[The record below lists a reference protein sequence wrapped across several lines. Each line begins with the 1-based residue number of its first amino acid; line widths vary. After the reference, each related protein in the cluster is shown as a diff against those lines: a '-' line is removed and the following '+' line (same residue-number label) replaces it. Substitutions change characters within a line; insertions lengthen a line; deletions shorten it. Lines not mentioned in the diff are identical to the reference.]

1 MSGWWWTRGAWRARS
16 SAPRCATRARSPLHL
31 PYISL
36 HLPCISPT
44 SPLHLRSEVTH
55 LRTWIVHNPEE
66 RSLLGF
72 FAGWF
77 MLLCST
83 FGILDMLVTIRPL
96 QLILNLYIALLAGWP
111 NPSPSPGPSPNPNP
125 SPSPNPK
132 PNLLN
137 LYIALLAGWR

>member
-1 MSGWWWTRGAWRARS
+1 MEEAQWTALLHASCEHERLVVDARRVARA
-16 SAPRCATRARSPLHL
+16 L
-31 PYISL
+31 
-36 HLPCISPT
+36 
-44 SPLHLRSEVTH
+44 LRSEVTH

-96 QLILNLYIALLAGWP
+96 QLILNLYIALLAGW
-111 NPSPSPGPSPNPNP
+111 
-125 SPSPNPK
+125 
-132 PNLLN
+132 
-137 LYIALLAGWR
+137 R